1 MSLLVSI
8 ESYKALFENSLD
20 AFFIAYPETGEI
32 IGVNKAACTT
42 FGYTEAEM
50 IVLGRDRILD
60 TSGPQFS
67 MMLQERLEQK
77 RIKGIVTGVRKN
89 GERFP
94 MELTSLILE
103 DEKGKKVSCTL
114 ATDISQ
120 QKQSDIVQIV
130 KDARI
135 MHQKEED
142 SRALLESVLDSLT
155 DGFFIVNRNF
165 TILFWNTAVEKM
177 LGKTAQEVIGKNIWE
192 EFPDFA
198 GLKQYDDFLKLYHEN
213 KSIRFRDYFPR
224 YKIWADVSVYPS
236 EKYISVYVKDVTEVK
251 NLRTLEKLERDVLEM
266 NARPDSILEHTL
278 DFYLRALE
286 NLHYGMICS
295 VLRLKGNRLYNW
307 ASPSLSEKF
316 RNAMEGIEIGEHA
329 GSCGMA
335 ALRKEK
341 IVVTDIENDPLWE
354 NGKEHAMEEGV
365 KACWSFPILDSYNKV
380 MGTFAIYY
388 RKIKSPTAEEEYTL
402 DRAKNLLMIILENR
416 LSMEAV
422 KHSNQSYDMV
432 AMATNDAIWDWDR
445 ETDTVFRTGKG
456 LKMLFGYDLEESL
469 SDDKFWHKRI
479 HPDDLPG
486 VLAKQKE
493 ILDNPSEIYWEDEYR
508 FLKKNGQWAYV
519 HDKGYIIRDEKGKAF
534 RLLGA
539 TRDIT
544 ERKENEALLLE
555 LNNRLK
561 QRADELAA
569 SNVELERFAY
579 IASHDMQE
587 PLRMITSFL
596 QLFKKKYEDQIDET
610 AEQYIHFAVDG
621 ADRMKKLILDL
632 LQYSRVGSNKED
644 FEKINTNGLLNE
656 VVNVFLTA
664 VEEDKATIIV
674 DKQLPEIKANRTQ
687 LFQLFQN
694 LIGNALKYRSEATP
708 LIHVSGKE
716 EANHYQ
722 FVVRDNGIGIK
733 PVFFDK
739 IFVLFQRLHHKNE
752 YSGTGIGLAICKKI
766 VDRHQGK
773 IWVESEPGKGSS
785 FYFTIAKTMENK
797 FN

>member
-20 AFFIAYPETGEI
+20 AFFIAYPETGEV
-32 IGVNKAACTT
+32 IGANKAACTV

-50 IVLGRDRILD
+50 IALGRDRILD

-67 MMLQERLEQK
+67 MMLQERLEQNK
-77 RIKGIVTGVRKN
+77 IKGIVTGVRKN

-103 DEKGKKVSCTL
+103 DETGKKISCTL
-114 ATDISQ
+114 ATDISG

-177 LGKTAQEVIGKNIWE
+177 LGKTAGEVIGKNIWE

-198 GLKQYDDFLKLYHEN
+198 GLKQYDDFLKLYNEN

-251 NLRTLEKLERDVLEM
+251 HLRTLEKLERDVLEM

-278 DFYLRALE
+278 DFYLRAIE

-295 VLRLKGNRLYNW
+295 ALRLKGNKLYNW
-307 ASPSLSEKF
+307 SSPSLSEKF
-316 RNAMEGIEIGEHA
+316 RNAMDGIEIAENA
-329 GSCGMA
+329 GSCGTA
-335 ALRKEK
+335 AFRKEK
-341 IVVTDIENDPLWE
+341 VVVTDIENDPLWK
-354 NGKEHAMEEGV
+354 GAKEYAMEEGV
-365 KACWSFPILDSYNKV
+365 KASWSFPILDSYNKV
-380 MGTFAIYY
+380 MGTLAIYY
-388 RKIKSPTAEEEYTL
+388 RKIKSPTPEEEYTL
-402 DRAKNLLMIILENR
+402 DRAKNLLMVILENR

-432 AMATNDAIWDWDR
+432 AMATNDAIWDWDL

-486 VLAKQKE
+486 VLTKQKE

-519 HDKGYIIRDEKGKAF
+519 HDKGYIIRDERGKAF

-632 LQYSRVGSNKED
+632 LQYSRVGSNKEH
-644 FEKINTNGLLNE
+644 FEKINTNDLLNE

-664 VEEDKATIIV
+664 VEENKGMIIV
-674 DKQLPEIKANRTQ
+674 DKLPDIKANRTQ
-687 LFQLFQN
+687 MFQLFQN
-694 LIGNALKYRSEATP
+694 LVGNALKYRSETP
-708 LIHVSGKE
+708 PVIHISGE
-716 EANHYQ
+716 EETNHYR

-733 PVFFDK
+733 PVFFEK
-739 IFVLFQRLHHKNE
+739 IFILFQRLHHKNE

-766 VDRHQGK
+766 IDRHQGK

-797 FN
+797 FS